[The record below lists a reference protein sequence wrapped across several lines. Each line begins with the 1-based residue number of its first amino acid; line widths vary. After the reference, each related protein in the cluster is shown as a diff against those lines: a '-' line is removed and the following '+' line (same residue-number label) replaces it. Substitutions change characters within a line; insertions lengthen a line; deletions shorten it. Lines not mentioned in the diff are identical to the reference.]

1 MASMDLVT
9 ALPIE
14 RNATECSWTQRSS
27 YAQGDLHADLV
38 ADISDAVP
46 INAAPDVEV
55 RTIAIVGDRN
65 AGKTTLL
72 HALINEHDRDWLRV
86 SSLLPIV
93 AGVFENRRY
102 GGGPCSPER
111 PPVAEPPYLDTDV
124 ASCTALLSA
133 EDFRFLCSEF
143 QGIEACSATS
153 ALSLIHI

>member
-1 MASMDLVT
+1 MLSMAAMDLVT

-27 YAQGDLHADLV
+27 YAQGDLHEDLV

-93 AGVFENRRY
+93 AGVFEN
-102 GGGPCSPER
+102 
-111 PPVAEPPYLDTDV
+111 
-124 ASCTALLSA
+124 
-133 EDFRFLCSEF
+133 
-143 QGIEACSATS
+143 
-153 ALSLIHI
+153 LSLIHI